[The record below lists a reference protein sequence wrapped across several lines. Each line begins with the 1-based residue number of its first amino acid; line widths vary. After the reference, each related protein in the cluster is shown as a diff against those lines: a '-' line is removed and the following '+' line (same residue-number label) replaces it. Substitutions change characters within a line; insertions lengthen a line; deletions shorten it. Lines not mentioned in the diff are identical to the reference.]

1 MKEKNI
7 LIIGNGFDLALKR
20 KTKYEDFIKF
30 ACQIVGFPDRDK
42 KYISLSET
50 FSYAVSPETIL
61 ESFNS
66 NKNVLTYE
74 IIEKIINSY
83 SNSYPGLNKNNLNF
97 IYDYNL
103 IFFQDATFIGY
114 NETIEKYVSL
124 FSDNIQFPM
133 GETDY
138 FIEFIHDTF
147 QDLWITYKESSI
159 YFELLL
165 DIVQTTNFFKDNYSK
180 YTESWYE
187 NNKNIKE
194 VNDDKIINSYRAF
207 FDQFSDNIILRFI
220 LLNKLKIDNWN
231 NLESQISQLASGI
244 TIIKESLKEQD
255 LSFIYNDI
263 NSQTD
268 YDKLQSAKN
277 YFQNFQ
283 NSSHISFILEELA
296 YQDNSDEISIYS
308 ILTRYNHRVE
318 QSLNSLTLLLEFYLF
333 YLDNI
338 EDKIEIIKNNGVNI
352 IDNFGKID
360 NILTFNYTDTAE
372 QKYNLDKESIHYIH
386 GRQNF
391 IESSIDNNHLVFG
404 IEDNDNIVNND
415 LVNYQKTFQRI
426 IKKTGFK
433 YKKFIDPSSLKNF
446 DICRI
451 IIFGHSLD
459 ILDKEIFLDFF
470 NKDLQKAT
478 KVEFFVLYF
487 GNDDL
492 KSKVRN
498 LSTFLGKDTLV
509 NLSSENY
516 IHFIDISNYEKSV
529 DEINFEYKRLI
540 KELQIEKIRKIDNYN
555 KFIKTI
561 N

>member
-1 MKEKNI
+1 M
-7 LIIGNGFDLALKR
+7 
-20 KTKYEDFIKF
+20 
-30 ACQIVGFPDRDK
+30 
-42 KYISLSET
+42 
-50 FSYAVSPETIL
+50 

-124 FSDNIQFPM
+124 FSDNIQIPM

-165 DIVQTTNFFKDNYSK
+165 DIVQTTNFFKENYSK
-180 YTESWYE
+180 YTKSWYE

-516 IHFIDISNYEKSV
+516 IHFIDISNHEKSV

>member
-20 KTKYEDFIKF
+20 KTKYEDFINF

-124 FSDNIQFPM
+124 FSDNIQIPM

-165 DIVQTTNFFKDNYSK
+165 DIVQTTNFFKENYSK
-180 YTESWYE
+180 YTKSWYE

-277 YFQNFQ
+277 NFQNFQ

-404 IEDNDNIVNND
+404 IEDNDSIVNND

>member
-124 FSDNIQFPM
+124 FSDNIQIPM

-255 LSFIYNDI
+255 LLFIYNDI

-352 IDNFGKID
+352 IDNFGKMD

-487 GNDDL
+487 GNEDL

-516 IHFIDISNYEKSV
+516 IHFIDISNHEKSV

>member
-255 LSFIYNDI
+255 LLFIYNDI

-516 IHFIDISNYEKSV
+516 IHFIDISNHEKSV

>member
-352 IDNFGKID
+352 IDNFGKMD

-404 IEDNDNIVNND
+404 IEDNDSIVNND

>member
-1 MKEKNI
+1 M
-7 LIIGNGFDLALKR
+7 
-20 KTKYEDFIKF
+20 
-30 ACQIVGFPDRDK
+30 
-42 KYISLSET
+42 
-50 FSYAVSPETIL
+50 
-61 ESFNS
+61 
-66 NKNVLTYE
+66 
-74 IIEKIINSY
+74 
-83 SNSYPGLNKNNLNF
+83 
-97 IYDYNL
+97 
-103 IFFQDATFIGY
+103 
-114 NETIEKYVSL
+114 
-124 FSDNIQFPM
+124 
-133 GETDY
+133 
-138 FIEFIHDTF
+138 
-147 QDLWITYKESSI
+147 
-159 YFELLL
+159 
-165 DIVQTTNFFKDNYSK
+165 
-180 YTESWYE
+180 
-187 NNKNIKE
+187 
-194 VNDDKIINSYRAF
+194 
-207 FDQFSDNIILRFI
+207 
-220 LLNKLKIDNWN
+220 
-231 NLESQISQLASGI
+231 
-244 TIIKESLKEQD
+244 
-255 LSFIYNDI
+255 
-263 NSQTD
+263 
-268 YDKLQSAKN
+268 
-277 YFQNFQ
+277 
-283 NSSHISFILEELA
+283 A

-404 IEDNDNIVNND
+404 IEDNDSIVNND

>member
-124 FSDNIQFPM
+124 FSDNIQIPM

-352 IDNFGKID
+352 IDSFGKID

>member
-255 LSFIYNDI
+255 LLFIYNDI

-352 IDNFGKID
+352 IDNFGKMD

-487 GNDDL
+487 GNEDL

-516 IHFIDISNYEKSV
+516 IHFIDISNHEKSV

>member
-165 DIVQTTNFFKDNYSK
+165 DIVQTTNFFKENYSK
-180 YTESWYE
+180 YTKSWYE

-296 YQDNSDEISIYS
+296 YQDNSDEISIYG

-352 IDNFGKID
+352 IDNFGKMD

>member
-255 LSFIYNDI
+255 LLFIYNDI

-352 IDNFGKID
+352 IDNFGKMD

-516 IHFIDISNYEKSV
+516 IHFIDISNHEKSV

>member
-30 ACQIVGFPDRDK
+30 ACQIVGFPDREK

-83 SNSYPGLNKNNLNF
+83 SDRYPGLNKNNLNF

-147 QDLWITYKESSI
+147 QDLWIAYKESSI
-159 YFELLL
+159 NFELLL

-255 LSFIYNDI
+255 LLFIYNDI

-296 YQDNSDEISIYS
+296 YQDNCDEISIYS

-338 EDKIEIIKNNGVNI
+338 EDKIEIIKNNGLNI

-540 KELQIEKIRKIDNYN
+540 KELQIEKIRKKDNYN

>member
-255 LSFIYNDI
+255 LLFIYNDI

-296 YQDNSDEISIYS
+296 YQDNSDEISIYG

-352 IDNFGKID
+352 IDNFGKMD

>member
-124 FSDNIQFPM
+124 FSDNIQIPM

-255 LSFIYNDI
+255 LLFIYNDI

-516 IHFIDISNYEKSV
+516 IHFIDISNHEKSV

>member
-7 LIIGNGFDLALKR
+7 LIIDNGFDLALKR

-124 FSDNIQFPM
+124 FSDNIQIPM

-255 LSFIYNDI
+255 LLFIYNDI

-352 IDNFGKID
+352 IDNFGKMD

>member
-124 FSDNIQFPM
+124 FSDNIQIPM

>member
-50 FSYAVSPETIL
+50 FSFAVSPETIL

-83 SNSYPGLNKNNLNF
+83 SDRYPGLNKNNLNF
-97 IYDYNL
+97 IHDYNL

-114 NETIEKYVSL
+114 DETIEKYVSL

-133 GETDY
+133 GETDC

-231 NLESQISQLASGI
+231 NLESQISQLTSGI

-255 LSFIYNDI
+255 LLFIYNDI
-263 NSQTD
+263 NSQTAH
-268 YDKLQSAKN
+268 DKLQSAKN

-372 QKYNLDKESIHYIH
+372 QKYSLDKESIHYIH

-391 IESSIDNNHLVFG
+391 IESSLDNNHLVFG

-433 YKKFIDPSSLKNF
+433 YKEFIDPSSLKNF

-459 ILDKEIFLDFF
+459 VLDKEIFLDFF

-516 IHFIDISNYEKSV
+516 IHFIDTSNFHKA
-529 DEINFEYKRLI
+529 EIEI
-540 KELQIEKIRKIDNYN
+540 KEEITRNNRMFQLKEISKRHNYQN
-555 KFIKTI
+555 YRSLVK
-561 N
+561 

>member
-124 FSDNIQFPM
+124 FSDNIQIPM

-277 YFQNFQ
+277 HFQNFQ

-352 IDNFGKID
+352 IDNFGKMD

>member
-124 FSDNIQFPM
+124 FSDNIQIPM

-255 LSFIYNDI
+255 LLFIYNDI

-352 IDNFGKID
+352 IDNFGKMD

-404 IEDNDNIVNND
+404 IEDNDSIVNND

>member
-124 FSDNIQFPM
+124 FSDNIQIPM

-165 DIVQTTNFFKDNYSK
+165 DIVQTTNFFKENYSK
-180 YTESWYE
+180 YTKSWYE

-255 LSFIYNDI
+255 LLFIYNDI

-352 IDNFGKID
+352 IDNFGKMD

-404 IEDNDNIVNND
+404 IEDNDSIVNND

>member
-30 ACQIVGFPDRDK
+30 ACQIVGFPDREK

-83 SNSYPGLNKNNLNF
+83 SDRYPGLNKNNLNF

-147 QDLWITYKESSI
+147 QDLWIAYKESSI
-159 YFELLL
+159 NFELLL

-255 LSFIYNDI
+255 LLFIYNDI

-338 EDKIEIIKNNGVNI
+338 EDKIEIIKNNGLNI

-540 KELQIEKIRKIDNYN
+540 KELQIEKIRKKDNYN

>member
-255 LSFIYNDI
+255 LLFIYNDI

-352 IDNFGKID
+352 IDNFGKMD

-404 IEDNDNIVNND
+404 IEDNDSIVNND

>member
-50 FSYAVSPETIL
+50 FSFAVSPETIL

-74 IIEKIINSY
+74 IIEKIINLY
-83 SNSYPGLNKNNLNF
+83 SDRYPGLNKNNLNF

-114 NETIEKYVSL
+114 DETIEKYVSL

-147 QDLWITYKESSI
+147 QDLWITYKDSSI

-255 LSFIYNDI
+255 LLFIYNDI

-338 EDKIEIIKNNGVNI
+338 EDKKEIIKNNGVNI

-470 NKDLQKAT
+470 NKDFQKVT

-516 IHFIDISNYEKSV
+516 IHFIDTSNFHKA
-529 DEINFEYKRLI
+529 EIEI
-540 KELQIEKIRKIDNYN
+540 KEEITRNNRMFQLKVISKRQNYQN
-555 KFIKTI
+555 YRSIVK
-561 N
+561 

>member
-124 FSDNIQFPM
+124 FSDNIQIPM

-165 DIVQTTNFFKDNYSK
+165 DIVQTTNFFKENYSK
-180 YTESWYE
+180 YTKSWYE

-352 IDNFGKID
+352 IDNFGKMD

-404 IEDNDNIVNND
+404 IEDNDSIVNND

>member
-124 FSDNIQFPM
+124 FSDNIQIPM

-165 DIVQTTNFFKDNYSK
+165 DIVQTTNFFKENYSK
-180 YTESWYE
+180 YTKSWYE

-255 LSFIYNDI
+255 LLFIYNDI

-404 IEDNDNIVNND
+404 IEDNDSIVNND

>member
-255 LSFIYNDI
+255 LLFIYNDI

>member
-283 NSSHISFILEELA
+283 NSSHISFILEELV

-352 IDNFGKID
+352 IDNFGKMD

>member
-124 FSDNIQFPM
+124 FSDNIQIPM

-165 DIVQTTNFFKDNYSK
+165 DIVQTTNFFKENYSK
-180 YTESWYE
+180 YTKSWYE

-277 YFQNFQ
+277 NFQNFQ

-352 IDNFGKID
+352 IDNFGKMD

-404 IEDNDNIVNND
+404 IEDNDSIVNND

>member
-165 DIVQTTNFFKDNYSK
+165 DIVQTTNFFKENYSK
-180 YTESWYE
+180 YTKSWYE

-255 LSFIYNDI
+255 LLFIYNDI

>member
-124 FSDNIQFPM
+124 FSDNIQIPM

-352 IDNFGKID
+352 IDSFGKID

-404 IEDNDNIVNND
+404 IEDNDSIVNND

>member
-50 FSYAVSPETIL
+50 FSFAVSPETIL

-83 SNSYPGLNKNNLNF
+83 SDRYPGLNKNNLNF

-114 NETIEKYVSL
+114 DETIEKYVSL

-147 QDLWITYKESSI
+147 QDLWITYKDSSI

-255 LSFIYNDI
+255 LLFIYNDI

-283 NSSHISFILEELA
+283 NSSHISFIEELA

-338 EDKIEIIKNNGVNI
+338 EDKKEIIKNNGVNI

-470 NKDLQKAT
+470 NKDFQKVT

-516 IHFIDISNYEKSV
+516 IHFIDTSNFHKA
-529 DEINFEYKRLI
+529 EIEI
-540 KELQIEKIRKIDNYN
+540 KEEITRNNRMFQLKVISKRQNYQN
-555 KFIKTI
+555 YRSIVK
-561 N
+561 

>member
-7 LIIGNGFDLALKR
+7 LIIDNGFDLALKR

-124 FSDNIQFPM
+124 FSDNIQIPM

-255 LSFIYNDI
+255 LLFIYNDI

-277 YFQNFQ
+277 HFQNFQ

-352 IDNFGKID
+352 IDNFGKMD

>member
-50 FSYAVSPETIL
+50 FSFAVSPETIL

-83 SNSYPGLNKNNLNF
+83 SDRYPGLNKNNLNF

-114 NETIEKYVSL
+114 DETIEKYVSL

-147 QDLWITYKESSI
+147 QDLWITYKDSSI

-255 LSFIYNDI
+255 LLFIYNDI

-338 EDKIEIIKNNGVNI
+338 EDKKEIIKNNGVNI

-470 NKDLQKAT
+470 NKDFQKVT

-516 IHFIDISNYEKSV
+516 IHFIDTSNFHKA
-529 DEINFEYKRLI
+529 EIEI
-540 KELQIEKIRKIDNYN
+540 KEEITRNNRMFQLKVISKRQNYQN
-555 KFIKTI
+555 YRSIVK
-561 N
+561 

>member
-124 FSDNIQFPM
+124 FSDNIQIPM

-165 DIVQTTNFFKDNYSK
+165 DIVQTTNFFKENYSK
-180 YTESWYE
+180 YTKSWYE

-352 IDNFGKID
+352 IDSFGKID

>member
-124 FSDNIQFPM
+124 FSDNIQIPM

-404 IEDNDNIVNND
+404 IEDNDSIVNND

-516 IHFIDISNYEKSV
+516 IHFIDISNHEKSV

>member
-124 FSDNIQFPM
+124 FSDNIQIPM

-165 DIVQTTNFFKDNYSK
+165 DIVQTTNFFKENYSK
-180 YTESWYE
+180 YTKSWYE

-277 YFQNFQ
+277 NFQNFQ

-404 IEDNDNIVNND
+404 IEDNDSIVNND

>member
-7 LIIGNGFDLALKR
+7 LIIDNGFDLALKR

-255 LSFIYNDI
+255 LLFIYNDI

>member
-244 TIIKESLKEQD
+244 TIIKESLKEQE
-255 LSFIYNDI
+255 LLFIYNDI

-352 IDNFGKID
+352 IDNFGKMD

>member
-255 LSFIYNDI
+255 LLFIYNDI

-352 IDNFGKID
+352 IDNFGKMD
-360 NILTFNYTDTAE
+360 KILTFNYTDTAE